1 MMLVPYMRSYV
12 FPFLVIF
19 IAVSS
24 IALDRTPAPL
34 PLLVTGLVLAISVIM
49 EKWISELRYVQFIFA
64 GAFHYFSH
72 LNWCEMLYVL
82 LVLISLERYP
92 RLWTPLTYT
101 FLYLAEYTIIRFT
114 YQPVNNLLYFIL
126 SSAFNWI
133 CVGLIVIMVQRF
145 LRSEQVS
152 LRLQEQTHYL
162 STHDPLT
169 GLLNYQGYRAA
180 IKELVNKET
189 NFALIILDLQDFKS
203 YNAPGVQNGNEILI
217 KLASTLKKMFRDA
230 LALSRY
236 AGDRFAIALPASEG
250 LKEKIHQLM
259 SSRHLG
265 FDVTYSVTC
274 FPQEAANASV
284 LISLAED
291 RLFQNKRQRW
301 LLAEEKRFQEEKL
314 RMVGELAAGMAHEIR
329 NPLTTIKGFMQL
341 SKANNYS
348 MKPWFGVIMSEITR
362 MSELTAEF
370 LQFAKPHISNM
381 KPEVIQDCVNRMLFL
396 TQSDAALHGHM
407 IVYEGMHEQ
416 FTVRMDRDKIVQ
428 VLLNL
433 MRNAFQAMD
442 KPGTV
447 YIRTYRRGDFCYI
460 EIQDTGKGI
469 HPQDLDR
476 IFEPFFTTKENG
488 TGLGLSICKKII
500 QDHGGELTAESK
512 LGEGSVFT
520 VKLPLDHS
528 QQPDTSPS
536 SSPSPGRHPDGTM
549 VAAV

>member
-1 MMLVPYMRSYV
+1 MVVPFVRNYV
-12 FPFLVIF
+12 FPFLVVF
-19 IAVSS
+19 IAASS
-24 IALDRTPAPL
+24 VVLDQTPAPV
-34 PLLVTGLVLAISVIM
+34 PLAVTGLLFIASVLL
-49 EKWISELRYVQFIFA
+49 EKWFSPLKYVQFVLV
-64 GAFHYFSH
+64 GVFHYFSH
-72 LNWCEMLYVL
+72 LNWCEMLYIMLVL
-82 LVLISLERYP
+82 LGIERNP
-92 RLWTPLTYT
+92 RLWPSLAYT
-101 FLYLAEYTIIRFT
+101 FLFLIECTAIRLTYHSVDNMLYSILA
-114 YQPVNNLLYFIL
+114 
-126 SSAFNWI
+126 SSFDWI
-133 CVGLIVIMVQRF
+133 CVILIVIVIQYFMRT
-145 LRSEQVS
+145 EQVTA
-152 LRLQEQTHYL
+152 RLQEQTHYL

-180 IKELVNKET
+180 IQELVDNET
-189 NFALIILDLQDFKS
+189 NFALINLDLQDFKS
-203 YNAPGVQNGNEILI
+203 YNAPSAQNGNEILM
-217 KLASTLKKMFRDA
+217 KLASTLKKLFKNA

-236 AGDRFAIALPASEG
+236 AGDRFAIALPAAEG
-250 LKEKIHQLM
+250 LKEKIHHLM
-259 SSRHLG
+259 SSRQLG
-265 FDVTYSVTC
+265 FDVTYSVTI

-291 RLFQNKRQRW
+291 RLFQSKRHRW

-370 LQFAKPHISNM
+370 LQFAKPHISNL
-381 KPEVIQDCVNRMLFL
+381 KPEVVQDCVNRVLFL

-433 MRNAFQAMD
+433 MRNAFQAME

-447 YIRTYRRGDFCYI
+447 HIRTYRRGDFCYI
-460 EIQDTGKGI
+460 EIEDTGKGI
-469 HPQDLDR
+469 HPNDLEK
-476 IFEPFFTTKENG
+476 IFEPFFTTKKNG

-500 QDHGGELTAESK
+500 QDHGGELTASSK

-520 VKLPLDHS
+520 VSLPLEKNEQS
-528 QQPDTSPS
+528 ETACPKEQMTA
-536 SSPSPGRHPDGTM
+536 T
-549 VAAV
+549 AAV